1 MSFPQ
6 RLKELRQDKK
16 LTQKELSLHLGLSA
30 NSICEW
36 EKGRCEPGIAQLLKL
51 SSLFECSI
59 DFSTGNADDFGV
71 ISIKNEK
78 PALALSQD
86 EQKLLETYRK
96 LNTKNKIHVA
106 TYADIRLEEQ
116 DDVPPSI
123 SRKKI

>member
-1 MSFPQ
+1 MN
-6 RLKELRQDKK
+6 RIKELRLSSDMTQYELAYRIGLNQTAIGKYERGELEPSISTLKK
-16 LTQKELSLHLGLSA
+16 LSE
-30 NSICEW
+30 I
-36 EKGRCEPGIAQLLKL
+36 
-51 SSLFECSI
+51 FECSI
-59 DFSTGNADDFGV
+59 DYIVGHSDDFGA